1 MYTRLKALRSQ
12 HETLETQIRREE
24 KRPAPDAMHI
34 RTLKKFKLR
43 IRDEIARLEHVLDR
57 KQRADLLPT

>member
-12 HETLETQIRREE
+12 HETLEHQIRREE
-24 KRPAPDAMHI
+24 KRPAPDVVHV

-43 IRDEIARLEHVLDR
+43 IRDEIARIERVLDR
-57 KQRADLLPT
+57 NQRGDLLPT